1 MYAQLFVNFLPTDA
15 LRFDMKF
22 FRHLMPALTVA
33 EKVESQREFL
43 DFTKC
48 LSKIDVDD
56 DATDEKQREDKT
68 VQVVNR

>member
-1 MYAQLFVNFLPTDA
+1 
-15 LRFDMKF
+15 
-22 FRHLMPALTVA
+22 MPALTVA